1 MELLS
6 HLAVGFGVATQ
17 GINLIY
23 ALIGVLLVPF
33 IIETRDRA
41 LLD

>member
-23 ALIGVLLVPF
+23 ALIAVISPY
-33 IIETRDRA
+33 TS
-41 LLD
+41 